1 MLDANY
7 WEERYQAGQTGW
19 DIGQASP
26 ALIAYFEKLAHKDIH
41 ILIPGAGKAHDLAWL
56 HQQGFRNSVVIDIS
70 PTALKQAANLY
81 PEIPATHFIEGDFF
95 SHNGAYDLI
104 VEQTFFC
111 ALSPE
116 LRPQYAQKM
125 HELLKPGGRLM
136 GLLFDFP
143 LSADGPPFGGSA
155 AEYQDHFYPLFT
167 IEHLERAYNSIK
179 PRVGREL
186 FFEFLKY

>member
-7 WEERYQAGQTGW
+7 WEERYQTGQTGW
-19 DIGQASP
+19 DIGKASP
-26 ALIAYFEKLAHKDIH
+26 ALIAYFEKLANKDIH

-56 HQQGFRNSVVIDIS
+56 HQHGFRNSVVIDIS
-70 PTALKQAANLY
+70 PTALKQATNLY
-81 PEIPATHFIEGDFF
+81 PEIPTSHFIEGDFF
-95 SHNGAYDLI
+95 KHKGNYDLI

-111 ALSPE
+111 ALPPE

-125 HELLKPGGRLM
+125 YELLNPGGRLM

-155 AEYQDHFYPLFT
+155 TEYQDHFNQLFK
-167 IEHLERAYNSIK
+167 IKHLERAYNSIK
-179 PRVGREL
+179 PRMGREL
-186 FFEFLKY
+186 FFELIK